1 VSNRLNASRISS
13 ICSSDRPGFLAAQN
27 RKERRGMQ
35 AVSQC
40 SECAKSARVCIG
52 TRARLS
58 SGYLECA
65 CESAG
70 GESHQCRW
78 DRGRWAWE
86 RAMMFMPGVGIR
98 LKMVQTEVVRA
109 LRPTSGRWARTLGRA
124 ATRATNGRHL
134 VRKRQKRK
142 ALRGKKP
149 VTTGSSSRRARCE
162 QPRCFRRAASRTGTV

>member
-1 VSNRLNASRISS
+1 
-13 ICSSDRPGFLAAQN
+13 
-27 RKERRGMQ
+27 MQ

-78 DRGRWAWE
+78 GWAWE

-134 VRKRQKRK
+134 VLKRLARH
-142 ALRGKKP
+142 ALGGEKNPFLLKL
-149 VTTGSSSRRARCE
+149 VSSRE
-162 QPRCFRRAASRTGTV
+162 V